1 MRYRLALT
9 AVSMAV
15 AVFSLGGGPY
25 AYEDPVEAM
34 IQEQCATEWPD
45 NRRMRGTCV
54 EQKRKILNKSLR
66 PPSEYGLPLE
76 DQTLVREKCAGEW
89 PDDFRMRAKCEQIQ
103 IQGYLKLQSPPPK
116 DVTLKDYSVAVAHC
130 SKEWPDDFR
139 LRARCLE
146 EQLADMRMHPDL
158 SGFDRK

>member
-1 MRYRLALT
+1 MRFRVALT
-9 AVSMAV
+9 GFSMAI
-15 AVFSLGGGPY
+15 AVFSMEGGLY
-25 AYEDPVEAM
+25 AHEDPVEAM
-34 IQEQCATEWPD
+34 IQEQCASEWPD

-54 EQKRKILNKSLR
+54 EQQRKVLNKSLR
-66 PPSEYGLPLE
+66 SPSEYGLPLE

-103 IQGYLKLQSPPPK
+103 IQGYLKLQAPPPK

-146 EQLADMRMHPDL
+146 GQLAEMRMHPDL
-158 SGFDRK
+158 SGFEPK